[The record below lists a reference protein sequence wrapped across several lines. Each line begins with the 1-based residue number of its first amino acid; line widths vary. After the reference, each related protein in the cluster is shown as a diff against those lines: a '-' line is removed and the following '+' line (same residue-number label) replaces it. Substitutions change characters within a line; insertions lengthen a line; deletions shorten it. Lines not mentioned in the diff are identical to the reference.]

1 MKKLY
6 VVGLLLI
13 AASLAGC
20 TLNGPKVPVLTTGDA
35 QEITW
40 TDAPIISDS
49 DMEEFTWDTEETA
62 ATETDEETG
71 AAAEVKDLIDQR
83 ETQPKD
89 ESKLTEEDI
98 SLMEQIIQKVQ
109 ELGN

>member
-35 QEITW
+35 QEIT
-40 TDAPIISDS
+40 
-49 DMEEFTWDTEETA
+49 
-62 ATETDEETG
+62 
-71 AAAEVKDLIDQR
+71 
-83 ETQPKD
+83 
-89 ESKLTEEDI
+89 
-98 SLMEQIIQKVQ
+98 
-109 ELGN
+109 